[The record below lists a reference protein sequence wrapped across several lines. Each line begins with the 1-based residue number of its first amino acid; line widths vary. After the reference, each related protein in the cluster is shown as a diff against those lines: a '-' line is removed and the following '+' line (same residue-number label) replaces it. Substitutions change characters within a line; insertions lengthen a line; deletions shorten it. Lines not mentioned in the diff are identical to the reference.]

1 MAIKVNSKDY
11 IQEDYN
17 QDSKSLIG
25 LNNRHDYNFY
35 LIYDPIVETEEEVLG
50 GPWCFSIDGK
60 RAYLAFSSI
69 ELAEQFADLW
79 SSSSENEIVKIN
91 DIGTDDHQELLNNVG
106 YLLLLTASD
115 DIESIIKDV
124 DEFPYEHYLIP
135 RLKHLVH

>member
-1 MAIKVNSKDY
+1 M
-11 IQEDYN
+11 
-17 QDSKSLIG
+17 
-25 LNNRHDYNFY
+25 
-35 LIYDPIVETEEEVLG
+35 
-50 GPWCFSIDGK
+50 
-60 RAYLAFSSI
+60 AFSSI